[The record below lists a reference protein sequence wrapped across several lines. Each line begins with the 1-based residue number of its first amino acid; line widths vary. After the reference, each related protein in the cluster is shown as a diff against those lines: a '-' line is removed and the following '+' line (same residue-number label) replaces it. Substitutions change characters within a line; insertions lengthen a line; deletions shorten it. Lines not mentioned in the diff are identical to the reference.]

1 MIKRII
7 MVIQV
12 PRMEKRVSTVAKLG
26 FTKCVV
32 PKSVEKSLK
41 SLGLKE
47 IEIIGCKNL
56 KELINSVFR
65 G

>member
-1 MIKRII
+1 

-26 FTKCVV
+26 FIKCVV